1 MDGQELISTP
11 PPAAR
16 PPLTAPFLFAPST
29 TPSSSLHPLPP
40 LESQII
46 PDIDWVSLLYGQAL
60 LLQGHDDSK
69 PVIETTSSLMA
80 ENGGC
85 HQIENGNQDKRKGN
99 RFKKTTRPRF
109 AFQTRSADDILDD
122 GYRWRK
128 YGQKAV
134 KNSNYP
140 RSYYRCT
147 HHTCNVKK
155 QVQRLSKDSSI
166 VVTTYEGI
174 HNHPCEKLMETLTPL
189 LKQMQFLSRF

>member
-11 PPAAR
+11 PPAAP
-16 PPLTAPFLFAPST
+16 PPLTAPFFFAPST

-60 LLQGHDDSK
+60 LLQGHGESK
-69 PVIETTSSLMA
+69 PVTETASSLMA

-140 RSYYRCT
+140 RF
-147 HHTCNVKK
+147 V
-155 QVQRLSKDSSI
+155 RLSSKSLLFSPLYIRCMACLYVRNSSCI
-166 VVTTYEGI
+166 HKKNLHGI
-174 HNHPCEKLMETLTPL
+174 YK
-189 LKQMQFLSRF
+189 QFLQAYLIGNFDP

>member
-11 PPAAR
+11 PPAAP
-16 PPLTAPFLFAPST
+16 PPLTAPFFFAPST

-60 LLQGHDDSK
+60 LLQGHDESK
-69 PVIETTSSLMA
+69 PVTETASSLMA

-140 RSYYRCT
+140 RFVRLSSKSLLSYYRCT

-155 QVQRLSKDSSI
+155 QVQRL
-166 VVTTYEGI
+166 
-174 HNHPCEKLMETLTPL
+174 
-189 LKQMQFLSRF
+189 

>member
-1 MDGQELISTP
+1 MESQELISTP
-11 PPAAR
+11 PPEAP
-16 PPLTAPFLFAPST
+16 PPLTAPFFFAPST

-60 LLQGHDDSK
+60 LLQGHDESK
-69 PVIETTSSLMA
+69 PVTETAASLMA

-140 RSYYRCT
+140 RFELLPVHASHMQCEEAG
-147 HHTCNVKK
+147 
-155 QVQRLSKDSSI
+155 SKAAERQQHRGDDLRRGPQSSLRKANGNPNSSSQANAI
-166 VVTTYEGI
+166 
-174 HNHPCEKLMETLTPL
+174 PL
-189 LKQMQFLSRF
+189 